1 MNRINRKKAIR
12 VVLIGIP
19 ALLLL
24 LVVAG
29 VLLVHTHT
37 FTRFLLTKIV
47 QKAEQ
52 STGAHIAIQKLDV
65 HWFPFT
71 ADVYGVVARGQ
82 EKGGEAPL
90 LQAEHLGVS
99 LGIRALLK
107 NEVDLYAIKLDRPI
121 VNLRVD
127 SRGNT
132 NLPKPPPS
140 QSSSNFSIVVRHASL
155 RDGTVMYNDEQTP
168 LSAELDDFR
177 ATVEF
182 DTAADK
188 YRGSLAYRQGCIV
201 TKAMN
206 PVEHDARV
214 EFVANRDGAV
224 LDPIVISSGK
234 TRLAAHLNVTNFAN
248 PAIDGQY
255 DGFLVTQEIGEI
267 LKNPSLPRGD
277 VTMSGTVRYQ
287 SASKESFLKAVQVAG
302 RFDSH
307 ALAVRE
313 SQVSTSLQSIHGTY
327 RLQDGNLHIPKFD
340 ADVLEGHLSARMDML
355 HLDQSPVS
363 SVNITSR
370 GVSLEQLSAALPAS
384 ARQDIHLL
392 GRMNLS
398 AQANWAG
405 NIAAVKARTH
415 VEITGPTTLPLQA
428 NQIPVN
434 GMVDVDY
441 DGAKQTASFGRSELR
456 VANTDVVL
464 NGVVS
469 RQSNLNIDLNAKDL
483 HELTMLASAFSSA
496 NSTNAQSASAPYD
509 LRGAA
514 HFTGQITGPTAD
526 PRIRGQLS
534 GSNLEVQGSK
544 WRALRVN
551 LDAASSGVRF
561 QNGYLQSAQQG
572 EISFSG
578 ATGLQRWSFRPESP
592 LSLQAKVTK
601 MSVADLERFAKAD
614 YPITGDLSGEIAL
627 TGSELQPVGHGS
639 LQLTKA
645 SAWNEPV
652 RNLKLDFHGDR
663 ETMHST
669 AELQLAAGKADAK
682 FTYVPKTQ
690 HYDMTLT
697 ADGLKLDELQSVQQ
711 RAGSLSGVLTLNV
724 SGQGTVKDP
733 QLSGNVQIPELQI
746 SGQAFSG
753 VNAQM
758 DLAHQHANVSLESIV
773 EQGYV
778 HAKGDIDLVGQ
789 YQTNATVDVRA
800 LPIGPLL
807 AKHSATTGAAQDLQG
822 FTEIHASLAG
832 PLKDPSRLNGRLE
845 IPRLN
850 LAYKNIQL
858 ANDGPLRIRY
868 QNGVA
873 TVEQA
878 RIKGTGTDVSLQGV
892 VPVQS
897 TIPLNVSATGGLDV
911 QLLQLLSPDVIASG
925 RLEIDLRAGG
935 AITQPKTE
943 GSIRIVNTGLS
954 VEGAPVSISAMNGQL
969 SIAGNQLRIDK
980 LNATA
985 GGGTISA
992 NGSATYGKEPNFA
1005 IDLHAK
1011 GVRVHPTGIR
1021 STVDGDLQLNGT
1033 PQKSQL
1039 SGRVVVD
1046 RLSFQEGFDLA
1057 TFMSELSDD
1066 STVSA
1071 PSELASNV
1079 NLSIAVN
1086 SAQNLTLA
1094 SSQVS
1099 IAGSANLNVTGTAA
1113 NPVILGRIT
1122 LTNGELFFQGKRF
1135 EIQSGT
1141 IAFVN
1146 PAKTEPVLNL
1156 YVKSTIEQYK
1166 ITINFSGAI
1175 DRLKTN
1181 YTSDPS
1187 LPPIDIINLLAFGQT
1202 TAEKA
1207 SNASAPASLGAQSV
1221 LAQGVAGQVAKGVQ
1235 NLTGISQL
1243 TLDPT
1248 AGNSQNPG
1256 AQVAIQQR
1264 VTGTLFLTFATNVTS
1279 TQQQTIQV
1287 QYQPKPHWRISVI
1300 RDEYDGYGVDVRYH
1314 KVF

>member
-1 MNRINRKKAIR
+1 
-12 VVLIGIP
+12 
-19 ALLLL
+19 
-24 LVVAG
+24 
-29 VLLVHTHT
+29 
-37 FTRFLLTKIV
+37 
-47 QKAEQ
+47 
-52 STGAHIAIQKLDV
+52 
-65 HWFPFT
+65 
-71 ADVYGVVARGQ
+71 
-82 EKGGEAPL
+82 
-90 LQAEHLGVS
+90 
-99 LGIRALLK
+99 
-107 NEVDLYAIKLDRPI
+107 
-121 VNLRVD
+121 
-127 SRGNT
+127 
-132 NLPKPPPS
+132 
-140 QSSSNFSIVVRHASL
+140 
-155 RDGTVMYNDEQTP
+155 
-168 LSAELDDFR
+168 
-177 ATVEF
+177 
-182 DTAADK
+182 
-188 YRGSLAYRQGCIV
+188 
-201 TKAMN
+201 
-206 PVEHDARV
+206 
-214 EFVANRDGAV
+214 
-224 LDPIVISSGK
+224 
-234 TRLAAHLNVTNFAN
+234 
-248 PAIDGQY
+248 
-255 DGFLVTQEIGEI
+255 
-267 LKNPSLPRGD
+267 
-277 VTMSGTVRYQ
+277 
-287 SASKESFLKAVQVAG
+287 
-302 RFDSH
+302 
-307 ALAVRE
+307 
-313 SQVSTSLQSIHGTY
+313 
-327 RLQDGNLHIPKFD
+327 
-340 ADVLEGHLSARMDML
+340 
-355 HLDQSPVS
+355 
-363 SVNITSR
+363 
-370 GVSLEQLSAALPAS
+370 
-384 ARQDIHLL
+384 
-392 GRMNLS
+392 
-398 AQANWAG
+398 
-405 NIAAVKARTH
+405 
-415 VEITGPTTLPLQA
+415 
-428 NQIPVN
+428 
-434 GMVDVDY
+434 VDVDY
-441 DGAKQTASFGRSELR
+441 DGAKQSASFGRSQLR
-456 VANTDVVL
+456 VASTDVVL

-496 NSTNAQSASAPYD
+496 NSTKAQSASPPYD
-509 LRGAA
+509 LCGAA

-526 PRIRGQLS
+526 PRITGQLS
-534 GSNLEVQGSK
+534 GSNLQVQGSK

-572 EISFSG
+572 EVNFNGS
-578 ATGLQRWSFRPESP
+578 TGLQRWSFGPESP
-592 LSLQAKVTK
+592 LTLQARMNKL
-601 MSVADLERFAKAD
+601 SVADLERLAKTE
-614 YPITGDLSGEIAL
+614 YPITGDLSGAIAL
-627 TGSELQPVGHGS
+627 SGSELQPIGHGS

-645 SAWNEPV
+645 SAWNEPI
-652 RNLKLDFHGDR
+652 RNLKLDFQGDK
-663 ETMHST
+663 EAVHST
-669 AELQLAAGKADAK
+669 AELQVAAGKADAK
-682 FTYVPKTQ
+682 LTYVPKTQ
-690 HYDMTLT
+690 HYEMTLT

-711 RAGSLSGVLTLNV
+711 RAGSLSGVLSLNV
-724 SGQGTVKDP
+724 SGQGPVKDP
-733 QLSGNVQIPELQI
+733 QLSGNVQIPQLQI
-746 SGQAFSG
+746 SGQTFSG
-753 VNAQM
+753 VRAQV

-789 YQTNATVDVRA
+789 YQTNATVDVRT

-807 AKHSATTGAAQDLQG
+807 AKHSTTTGAAQDLQG

-878 RIKGTGTDVSLQGV
+878 RIKGTGTDVSIQGV

-897 TIPLNVSATGGLDV
+897 TIPLNVSAKGGVDL

-925 RLEIDLRAGG
+925 RLEIDLREGG

-969 SIAGNQLRIDK
+969 SIAGNQLHIDK

-985 GGGTISA
+985 GGGTLSA

-1039 SGRVVVD
+1039 SGRVVVN

-1057 TFMSELSDD
+1057 SFMSQLSDD

-1071 PSELASNV
+1071 PSELASHM
-1079 NLSIAVN
+1079 NLSITVN

-1113 NPVILGRIT
+1113 HPVLLGRIT

-1146 PAKTEPVLNL
+1146 PARTEPVLNL
-1156 YVKSTIEQYK
+1156 YVKTTIEQYN
-1166 ITINFSGAI
+1166 ITINFSGPI
-1175 DRLKTN
+1175 DHLKTN

-1202 TAEKA
+1202 TAERA
-1207 SNASAPASLGAQSV
+1207 SNASAPSSLAAQSV
-1221 LAQGVAGQVAKGVQ
+1221 LAQGVASQVAKGVQ
-1235 NLTGISQL
+1235 NLAGISQL
-1243 TLDPT
+1243 TIDPT
-1248 AGNSQNPG
+1248 AGTSQNPG

-1264 VTGTLFLTFATNVTS
+1264 VTGTILLTFATDVTS
-1279 TQQQTIQV
+1279 TQTQTIQV
-1287 QYQPKPHWRISVI
+1287 QYQPKQQWRISVI
-1300 RDEYDGYGVDVRYH
+1300 RDQYDGYGVDVRYH